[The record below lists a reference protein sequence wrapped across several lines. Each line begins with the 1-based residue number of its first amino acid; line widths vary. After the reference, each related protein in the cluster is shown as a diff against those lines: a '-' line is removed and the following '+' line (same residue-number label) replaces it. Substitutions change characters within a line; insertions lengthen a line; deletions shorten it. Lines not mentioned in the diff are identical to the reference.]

1 MGLALIFDRFKDTIQ
16 DHPELKELVEL
27 GEVSKIEEYLAK
39 KVFDKPE
46 EYFTLKNLEKALQLD
61 RKLNAMDILLYGFG
75 FTDRIKSK
83 QEYLEEEFEKF
94 DNEHHPD
101 DKDFNSVRYLFE
113 TYLIDAEVR
122 EIVDSGEYAK
132 LNTNSSNLLAHF
144 KALPEQLRDKVL
156 LHIKNNVEIERFA

>member
-1 MGLALIFDRFKDTIQ
+1 M
-16 DHPELKELVEL
+16 
-27 GEVSKIEEYLAK
+27 
-39 KVFDKPE
+39 
-46 EYFTLKNLEKALQLD
+46 
-61 RKLNAMDILLYGFG
+61 
-75 FTDRIKSK
+75 
-83 QEYLEEEFEKF
+83 
-94 DNEHHPD
+94 
-101 DKDFNSVRYLFE
+101 RYLFE